1 MAVVVSGALCL
12 KRLMRHEGGWGKL
25 GNTPL
30 MLSPAPNC
38 GYFGPLRWRALLKV
52 GGMNGQLSF
61 SGTLLASS
69 SLILKFC

>member
-1 MAVVVSGALCL
+1 M
-12 KRLMRHEGGWGKL
+12 KGGGESL
-25 GNTPL
+25 GIPPL

-38 GYFGPLRWRALLKV
+38 GYFGLLRWRALLKV